1 MRNINYYKV
10 EKINT
15 VKDIMDL
22 AVKEAGENDAFLYKN
37 GNDIVH
43 VTYKQFEQDINSLG
57 TALLGKN
64 ITDSHIA
71 VIGEN
76 SYNWI
81 TVYLTTLESN
91 GVFVPIDKE
100 LTLPEIVN
108 VLNSSDSEVFFYSQ
122 KFEKKSPYLQV
133 V

>member
-37 GNDIVH
+37 GNIVH

-57 TALLGKN
+57 TALLEKN

-81 TVYLTTLESN
+81 TVYLTALESN

-100 LTLPEIVN
+100 LTLSEIVN
-108 VLNSSDSEVFFYSQ
+108 VLNSSDRYFSIL
-122 KFEKKSPYLQV
+122 KSLRNMLTK
-133 V
+133 